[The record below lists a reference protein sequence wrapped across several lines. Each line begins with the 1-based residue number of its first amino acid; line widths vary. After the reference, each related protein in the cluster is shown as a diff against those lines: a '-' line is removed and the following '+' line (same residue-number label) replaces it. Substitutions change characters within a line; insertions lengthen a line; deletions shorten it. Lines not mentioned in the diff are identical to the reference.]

1 MNELAQALNNSI
13 KEDNE
18 FVYTMLSQLGKEMFY
33 PKGILSQSAEAGK
46 KAHRFNATIGIA
58 TGKQSTDAL
67 STYSRHVRRSSST

>member
-18 FVYTMLSQLGKEMFY
+18 HVYNMLSQLGKELFY

-46 KAHRFNATIGIA
+46 K
-58 TGKQSTDAL
+58 SEPL
-67 STYSRHVRRSSST
+67 